1 MNIVNAIWA
10 AINKMNASTTA
21 IAYNIHSLFGFL
33 VVHTVTAG
41 VVKQGVPLWHAYG
54 YVVGV
59 WIALT
64 AVKEFYLDPKYEGAG
79 AQSGLTDFIGYR
91 GGDLYAAI
99 LLALG
104 L

>member
-1 MNIVNAIWA
+1 MNIAQTIWGL
-10 AINKMNASTTA
+10 INKMNASTTA

-41 VVKQGVPLWHAYG
+41 VTHQGVPLWHAYG
-54 YVVGV
+54 YVVAV
-59 WIALT
+59 WVALT

-91 GGDLYAAI
+91 GGDLYAAAA
-99 LLALG
+99 LAFG